1 MIKKCVTQMPFRD
14 SMKPTSLKQRAFQNV
29 IQRKKKESEQQDTV
43 GLTSALDSFLKNYI
57 YYLEIKNL

>member
-1 MIKKCVTQMPFRD
+1 MPFRD